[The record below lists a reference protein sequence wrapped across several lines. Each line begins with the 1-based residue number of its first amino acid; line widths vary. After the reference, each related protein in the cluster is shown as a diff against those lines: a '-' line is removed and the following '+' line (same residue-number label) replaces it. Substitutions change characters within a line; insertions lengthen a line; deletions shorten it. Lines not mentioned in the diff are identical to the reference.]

1 VPCLG
6 VSGCASRRGGGRG
19 CSGRGRTCVTGPVA
33 AGILPRRSAVAG
45 PETYRARQ
53 ALQTATYSG
62 PAASRPARRR
72 YPSYPAANPYHK
84 CTENQAPTNVASF
97 ANLPPRAVHAQRHRR
112 SGTHRTKRGPAGRA
126 TTRRPRCRIRRQP
139 RPRPL
144 RCRNRSLCQ
153 ALRRL
158 GWARHPSLCDAHRRR
173 VVFLTRR
180 GACGH
185 APLLVEYAVSVQ
197 GVPYLTGRGGQAAG
211 GTTEPPRI
219 HPPDR

>member
-1 VPCLG
+1 MGAVEP
-6 VSGCASRRGGGRG
+6 VSPDPWQRESSRGEVLSPGQRRTERDRLFRQQRTAGQLPPVRRGGGIPPTQQQT
-19 CSGRGRTCVTGPVA
+19 RTTNALKTKHRQTSPVSL
-33 AGILPRRSAVAG
+33 I
-45 PETYRARQ
+45 
-53 ALQTATYSG
+53 
-62 PAASRPARRR
+62 
-72 YPSYPAANPYHK
+72 
-84 CTENQAPTNVASF
+84 C
-97 ANLPPRAVHAQRHRR
+97 PPRAVHAQRHRR